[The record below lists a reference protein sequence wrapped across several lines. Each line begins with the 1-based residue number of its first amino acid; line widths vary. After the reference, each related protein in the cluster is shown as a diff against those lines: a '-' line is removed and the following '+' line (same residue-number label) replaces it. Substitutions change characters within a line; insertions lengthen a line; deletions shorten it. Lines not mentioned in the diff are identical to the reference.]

1 MDESKA
7 RAEAPTPLRRAVREA
22 RIEAAER
29 SAVIVDLRDA
39 EAARLEMLNEAVD
52 PVFRE
57 IAPEHLDLF
66 DRGVT
71 QGTVPR
77 LWLDNVAHVA
87 MGHDKRTYRLL
98 VDTQYGRRVLAES
111 TEIASLVEAITRYV
125 ARRLVA
131 REQGLAATS
140 DLPAP
145 RFRFGPIP
153 AFIIG
158 VLAGVALLFL
168 IALLF
173 APR

>member
-1 MDESKA
+1 MDDSKA

-52 PVFRE
+52 PVFSE
-57 IAPEHLDLF
+57 IPPEHLDLF
-66 DRGVT
+66 DRGMT

-111 TEIASLVEAITRYV
+111 TEIAPLAEAITRYV

-131 REQGLAATS
+131 REQGLAAS
-140 DLPAP
+140 LDQRASQL
-145 RFRFGPIP
+145 RFGPIP
-153 AFIIG
+153 AFVIG